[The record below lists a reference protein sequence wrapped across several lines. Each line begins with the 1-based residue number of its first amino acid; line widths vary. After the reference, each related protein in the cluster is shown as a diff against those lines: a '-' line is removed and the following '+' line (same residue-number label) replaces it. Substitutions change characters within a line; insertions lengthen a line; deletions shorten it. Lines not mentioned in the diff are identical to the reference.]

1 MNTRHQRRPD
11 IDWPSVLNR
20 LRVRC
25 KPLARLARDVGSDE
39 RTLNRI
45 ARGEVH
51 EPRHS
56 VGERLLAI
64 CDELGIEVNE
74 SRPAMR
80 AKDPSARGVSVVSG
94 SRAGFSIG
102 GAP

>member
-1 MNTRHQRRPD
+1 MTRHQRRPD
-11 IDWPSVLNR
+11 IDWASVLNR

-51 EPRHS
+51 EPKHS

-64 CDELGIEVNE
+64 CDELGLEVNE
-74 SRPAMR
+74 PRPER
-80 AKDPSARGVSVVSG
+80 VKLDARKESG
-94 SRAGFSIG
+94 SGLSMRC
-102 GAP
+102 AP